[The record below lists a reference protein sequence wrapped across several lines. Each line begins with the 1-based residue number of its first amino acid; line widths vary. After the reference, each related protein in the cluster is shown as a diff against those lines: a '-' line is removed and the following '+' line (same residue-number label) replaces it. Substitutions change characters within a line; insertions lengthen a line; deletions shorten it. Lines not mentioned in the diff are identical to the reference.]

1 MKILRF
7 LVRFVIY
14 VVILFPL
21 LSNILGGKWYS
32 NVIAFVILLA
42 IGSILELRGIM
53 KHVVD
58 SILGLFAGVMKNQ
71 DNSVSNS
78 IGGMIAPDEKVVE
91 CVNCG
96 TLVTL
101 RNGKGKCDSCG
112 TPL

>member
-7 LVRFVIY
+7 LVRFIIY

-71 DNSVSNS
+71 DNPEYKKLFQMTQRINKDDIELVSK
-78 IGGMIAPDEKVVE
+78 MLEKF
-91 CVNCG
+91 
-96 TLVTL
+96 
-101 RNGKGKCDSCG
+101 RND
-112 TPL
+112 